1 MSIHA
6 KPPRPQSQF
15 PEDPLPAGID
25 IADVYQYGKFAA
37 NLESLVRTGRDG
49 DINLLQVDHDAG
61 DASDAPMK
69 DFMLFMSQVDALKCE
84 LDWGAGLSVASVG
97 VGDLCLAPPG
107 VATRVELH
115 GRSRGIIITLPTHR
129 VRDLLE
135 SALGRSVADFAGL
148 HVGAFQDPALQ
159 RLVWPMWRDMARYA
173 DSHNRLR
180 ADGELATLVARLAE
194 LAFPKAP
201 RSRGPRGLSPRQRNR
216 ILDYLDA
223 HTADALSLREM
234 ARLVG
239 YSEFHFIRA
248 FKATLGLTPHQYL
261 LRLRLR
267 KAGALIV
274 AGRDPLADIAYQLGF
289 SSQAHLTAAFSSI
302 LGISPGALRR
312 GVSPASLRDDP
323 AR

>member
-1 MSIHA
+1 MSIRP
-6 KPPRPQSQF
+6 KPPDSQTQF
-15 PEDPLPAGID
+15 PEDSLSAGID
-25 IADVYQYGKFAA
+25 LAEIYQRGKFAA
-37 NLESLVRTGRDG
+37 NLESIVRTGRDG
-49 DINLLQVDHDAG
+49 DIGLLQVDHGAG
-61 DASDAPMK
+61 DASDPPMK

-97 VGDLCLAPPG
+97 VGDICLAPPG

-115 GRSRGIIITLPTHR
+115 GRSRGFIITLPTHR

-135 SALGRSVADFAGL
+135 SALGRGVADFAGL

-159 RLVWPMWRDMARYA
+159 RLVWPIWRDMARYA
-173 DSHNRLR
+173 DGHNRLR
-180 ADGELATLVARLAE
+180 ADGELAMIVARLAE
-194 LAFPKAP
+194 LAFAKATRP
-201 RSRGPRGLSPRQRNR
+201 RGPKGLSLRQRNR

-223 HTADALSLREM
+223 HTANALSLREM

-289 SSQAHLTAAFSSI
+289 SSQSHLTAAFSSI

-312 GVSPASLRDDP
+312 GVSPASLGDGP